1 MASMHHAPA
10 LLPHKAPRTVHPR
23 RLPEVL
29 VPGCPFTDTELQ
41 AMVNDGMLQRLV
53 DGTYAPASSAPTPG
67 LRAASMA
74 AILNPRLKRR
84 TVVGR
89 MSAAWIYGCAPAP
102 PAPVLLVPAPRR
114 LSSTGRGH
122 GALLHEVVL
131 GDYDVL
137 EFGAIRVTSPL
148 RTAVDIAVHSE
159 GALAVQTLRRLIG
172 QKGLGLAPSL
182 IGRAIETLPRQ
193 PHKRRARDL
202 LARLAATNPSAG

>member
-1 MASMHHAPA
+1 
-10 LLPHKAPRTVHPR
+10 
-23 RLPEVL
+23 
-29 VPGCPFTDTELQ
+29 
-41 AMVNDGMLQRLV
+41 MVNDGMLQRLV
-53 DGTYAPASSAPTPG
+53 DDAYAPATSTPSPE
-67 LRAASMA
+67 LRAASLA
-74 AILNPRLKRR
+74 AILNARLRRR

-137 EFGAIRVTSPL
+137 EFGALLVTSPL
-148 RTAVDIAVHSE
+148 RTAVDVAVHSE
-159 GALAVQTLRRLIG
+159 GALAMQTLRRLLG
-172 QKGLGLAPSL
+172 TPGLGLTAPL
-182 IGRAIETLPRQ
+182 VGRAIETLPRQ

-202 LARLAATNPSAG
+202 LARLATTDSTGR

>member
-1 MASMHHAPA
+1 MRHAP
-10 LLPHKAPRTVHPR
+10 LPLPKSSRPLPAG

-29 VPGCPFTDTELQ
+29 VPGRPFTSSELQ
-41 AMVNDGMLQRLV
+41 AMANDGVLQQLV
-53 DGTYAPASSAPTPG
+53 DDSYAPAATAPTPE
-67 LRAASMA
+67 LRAAGLA
-74 AILNPRLKRR
+74 AVLTAQLKRR

-89 MSAAWIYGCAPAP
+89 MSAAWIYGCAHPP

-137 EFGAIRVTSPL
+137 EFGAILVTSPL

-159 GALAVQTLRRLIG
+159 GRLAAQTLRRLLG
-172 QKGLGLAPSL
+172 QPGLGLTPSL
-182 IGRAIETLPRQ
+182 VARALETLPRQ
-193 PHKRRARDL
+193 PHKQRARNL
-202 LARLAATNPSAG
+202 LTRLAATASNTR